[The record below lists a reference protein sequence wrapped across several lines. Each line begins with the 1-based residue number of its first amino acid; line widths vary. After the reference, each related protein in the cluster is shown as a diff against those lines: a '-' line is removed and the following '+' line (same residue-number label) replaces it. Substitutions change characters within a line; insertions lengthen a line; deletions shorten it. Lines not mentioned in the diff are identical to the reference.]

1 MTCHVSQVLS
11 HKDITSQDKQLY
23 IYNVKFE
30 KNGKPWKFE
39 VSLKNKFYFL
49 MTLIELVH

>member
-1 MTCHVSQVLS
+1 MTWHVLQVLS

-23 IYNVKFE
+23 MYNVEFE
-30 KNGKPWKFE
+30 KMANHGSLKF
-39 VSLKNKFYFL
+39 SLKNKFYFL